1 MNILSAAQ
9 QKIYEQNISDKERKK
24 REKEFYDL
32 YYKTREKDE
41 HSFLGM
47 LSLKTRQQLHKIIF
61 LIFII
66 KNRISGFTYKVI
78 KDERKK
84 TNRPIIF
91 ATTHVGKY
99 DIEVSAVGIKDHF
112 YLLSGDYEN
121 LQGIVD
127 GKFLFVNGV
136 IFFNEKDNSDRL
148 RVTDRMIEHLKSGG
162 NLMYFPEGAWNLKPE
177 LPVLPC
183 YWGIVAIAQKSN
195 AIIIPV
201 AVEQYGKRFKI
212 NIGKNIDMLKYGLEN
227 TEKEKAIT
235 ELRDI
240 MATLKWEIWESE
252 STLNRS
258 EITADYWDNY
268 VSDRLSEWN
277 FTYNQIEELIYK
289 PKNIYKAQDVFV
301 HLKNITPSS
310 KTAFLY
316 NKNFNSY

>member
-24 REKEFYDL
+24 REKEFYEL

-41 HSFLGM
+41 HSFLGR
-47 LSLKTRQQLHKIIF
+47 LSLKTRQRLHKIIF
-61 LIFII
+61 LIFVI
-66 KNRISGFTYKVI
+66 KNRINGFTCKVI
-78 KDERKK
+78 KDEREK
-84 TNRPIIF
+84 TDRPIIF
-91 ATTHVGKY
+91 ALTHVGKF
-99 DIEVSAVGIKDHF
+99 DIEVSAVAIKDHF
-112 YLLSGDYEN
+112 YLLSGDYEH
-121 LQGIVD
+121 LQGLVD
-127 GKFLFVNGV
+127 GAFLLVNGV
-136 IFFNEKDNSDRL
+136 LFFNEKVKWDRAE
-148 RVTDRMIEHLKSGG
+148 VVDRMIEHLKQGG
-162 NLMYFPEGAWNLKPE
+162 DLMYFPEGTWNLKSE

-183 YWGIVAIAQKSN
+183 YWGIIDVAQKSN

-201 AVEQYGKRFKI
+201 AVEQYGKRFII

-258 EITADYWDNY
+258 EITADYWDDY

-310 KTAFLY
+310 KTAFLF
-316 NKNFNSY
+316 NKKLK